1 MLICS
6 PKCANYCCV
15 FCFSFLFFHF
25 QSDVIERL
33 RLQHAKDLEKVV
45 YIVFSH
51 QVISVNCDFLFLFCY
66 I

>member
-6 PKCANYCCV
+6 PKSNVLTIVV
-15 FCFSFLFFHF
+15 FSAFFHF

-51 QVISVNCDFLFLFCY
+51 QVTSVNCDFLFLFCY
-66 I
+66 T